1 MQYHEWIEDFVER
14 PVRTVLSRWTKV
26 LLNIHVV
33 QYHEWIEDF
42 VERPVRTVLS
52 RWTKVLLKDPGRALP
67 TNGPE
72 VLTA

>member
-1 MQYHEWIEDFVER
+1 MESGELINER

>member
-1 MQYHEWIEDFVER
+1 MESGELINER

-52 RWTKVLLKDPGRALP
+52 RWTKVLLSVQF
-67 TNGPE
+67 
-72 VLTA
+72 VLC

>member
-1 MQYHEWIEDFVER
+1 MLEASEEEVGAKQDG
-14 PVRTVLSRWTKV
+14 
-26 LLNIHVV
+26 VV
-33 QYHEWIEDF
+33 SWNECHARGQESGELTN
-42 VERPVRTVLS
+42 ERPVRTVLS